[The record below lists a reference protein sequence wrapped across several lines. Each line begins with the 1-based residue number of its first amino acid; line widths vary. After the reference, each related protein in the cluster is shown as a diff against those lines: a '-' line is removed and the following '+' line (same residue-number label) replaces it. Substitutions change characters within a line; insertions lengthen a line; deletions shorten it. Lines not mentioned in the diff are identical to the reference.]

1 LTPLAILALSLSMS
15 ADAFAASIGRGAS
28 HRPNWSQ
35 TIKSALVFGV
45 VEGITP
51 VIGWLFG
58 KLASGFVGEI
68 APWIAFALLIIVGG
82 RMMWEAFSRDKD
94 EGAEPSQNP
103 FLLIM
108 MAIGT
113 SIDAAA
119 VGVSLA
125 LIGTPITVIAIC
137 IGISTLIIT
146 GIGLRIGRAV
156 GDRLGTVAEVIGG
169 LVLIGFGIHTA
180 LEQLGWLG

>member
-1 LTPLAILALSLSMS
+1 MTPLAILALSLSMS

-28 HRPNWSQ
+28 HRPNWNQ

-58 KLASGFVGEI
+58 KLASGFVGAV
-68 APWIAFALLIIVGG
+68 APWIAFALLIVVGG
-82 RMMWEAFSRDKD
+82 RMIWEAFHRDQED
-94 EGAEPSQNP
+94 DAPPSQNP
-103 FLLIM
+103 FLLIA

-125 LIGTPITVIAIC
+125 LIGTPILIIALC
-137 IGISTLIIT
+137 IGVSTLIIT
-146 GIGLRIGRAV
+146 GIGLRIGRAA
-156 GDRLGTVAEVIGG
+156 GDRLGSGAEVIGG
-169 LVLIGFGIHTA
+169 LVLIGFGVHTA
-180 LEQLGWLG
+180 LEQLGYLG